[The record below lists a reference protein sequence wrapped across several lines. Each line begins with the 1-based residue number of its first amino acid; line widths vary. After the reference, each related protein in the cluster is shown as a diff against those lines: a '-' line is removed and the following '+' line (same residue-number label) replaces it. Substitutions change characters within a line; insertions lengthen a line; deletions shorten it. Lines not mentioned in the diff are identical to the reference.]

1 MLRPIRLIVISAALG
16 LLLPAEGAFA
26 QLVGEQ
32 HPQASTVPGGASAA
46 ELLDGLFGRLRGAKD
61 EKSAEAIEL
70 AIWKLWGHSGSPTTD
85 ALLQQAEKAM
95 EAEQLATAISILDT
109 AVELRP
115 EFPEVWNKR
124 ATAHFLN
131 RQFDRSIADIER
143 VLALEPRHFGALAG
157 LGAIRR
163 EMGDER
169 GALDAFRRALAIH
182 PHLKSARQAVKQLE
196 LQVEQDI

>member
-1 MLRPIRLIVISAALG
+1 MLRPIRLFVVLAALG
-16 LLLPAEGAFA
+16 LFVPAGAAFA
-26 QLVGEQ
+26 QLAGEQ
-32 HPQASTVPGGASAA
+32 HAQPSTGPGGASTA
-46 ELLDGLFGRLRGAKD
+46 ELLDGLFGRLRGATD

-70 AIWKLWGHSGSPTTD
+70 AIWKLWGDSGSPTAD

-115 EFPEVWNKR
+115 GFAEAWNKR

-182 PHLKSARQAVKQLE
+182 PRLNSARQAVKQLE